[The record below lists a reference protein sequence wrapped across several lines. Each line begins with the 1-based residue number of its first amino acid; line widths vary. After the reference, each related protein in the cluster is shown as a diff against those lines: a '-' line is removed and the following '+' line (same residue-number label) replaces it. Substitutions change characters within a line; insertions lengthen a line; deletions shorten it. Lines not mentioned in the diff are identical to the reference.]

1 MKQNKK
7 KWWIIGISAL
17 IIVLIAGGVTFFVLN
32 KSADKQAKNAAEEFT
47 NQLAAQ
53 KYTQLGD
60 QVTSKSLKDLGFTKK
75 EMEEKY
81 ETIFNGLGVKNI
93 KVSNLNVTP
102 GENSHSYQLTY
113 DLNMQTSL
121 GKLKTQNYK
130 STISKEDD
138 AWKVDWLPAL
148 IFPGMVKDDK
158 VRLLTDEAK
167 RGDIVDRNQKK
178 LATIGN
184 FNEAGIVPEKL
195 GEGDEKTKNIMAIS
209 QKLDVLAEDIN
220 HALEQKWVQADSFVP
235 IKTILTGDLKE
246 SPGLTYAQKEL
257 RTYPLNQATAHL
269 IGYVGEVSAEDIE
282 KNPKL
287 NVGDII
293 GKTGLERYF
302 DKKLRGKN
310 GGEIKIINDRTKE
323 ESSLQKVAKKDGET
337 VQLTIDAAVQKKAF
351 DSLGSEAGAVT
362 MINPQNGDLL
372 ALVSTPSYDA
382 NQMAAGISA
391 SDYKKYSEDKRTPFL
406 ARYATRYAPG
416 STFKTITAGIGLDL
430 GVTKPDKIRHIDG
443 LKWQKDSSWGNYF
456 VTRVHDKPT
465 VNMTDALVYSD
476 NIYFAQE
483 GLEIGKDRLTAGLKK
498 FDFNQEFNLP
508 FSMEPAQ
515 ISNDGL
521 NTDIL
526 LADTSYGQ
534 GELLMSPVQQ
544 AVAYTAIANG
554 GKMVYPKLAAGEK
567 QLAAKQA
574 IKAESANLVKDAL
587 VKTVSDPAGTAH
599 KLASDHRIA
608 AKTGT
613 AELKQK
619 QGEDGLENGFLYA
632 FDADNPNYLMLGMIE
647 NVKGRGGSSLVIEK
661 LKPVIDSMY

>member
-209 QKLDVLAEDIN
+209 QKLDVPAEDIN

-372 ALVSTPSYDA
+372 ALVSTPSYNA